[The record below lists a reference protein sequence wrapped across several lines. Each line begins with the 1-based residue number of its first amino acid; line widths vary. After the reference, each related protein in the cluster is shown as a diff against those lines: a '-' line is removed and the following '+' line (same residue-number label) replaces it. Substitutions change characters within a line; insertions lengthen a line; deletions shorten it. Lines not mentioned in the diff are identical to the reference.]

1 MNAPMQAPNITP
13 MGPRIKNPKNS
24 PIPVPK
30 IPFLE
35 LPNFLAVIN
44 GKKKSP
50 KKNRID
56 ITRVNNRNLK
66 LIIMLELKLRI
77 KNPNQLVIGEG
88 TIGIRQPIKPKTI
101 KIKPINSKS
110 IFKILVYFF

>member
-13 MGPRIKNPKNS
+13 IGPRIKNPKNS

-35 LPNFLAVIN
+35 LPNFLAVNN

-50 KKNRID
+50 KKNRIE
-56 ITRVNNRNLK
+56 IIKVK
-66 LIIMLELKLRI
+66 VKKSVLIITLELK
-77 KNPNQLVIGEG
+77 
-88 TIGIRQPIKPKTI
+88 
-101 KIKPINSKS
+101 
-110 IFKILVYFF
+110 